1 MREIWLLLDSR
12 GIGGIESHVA
22 ELAVGLLEA
31 GDRPRVLFL
40 ADHGPH
46 PLRQRLDREGVP
58 WEALSGGLS
67 GLLARCRTG
76 RPRVLHTHGYKA
88 NILGRIAGTL
98 TRTPLVATYHA
109 GERPGGLLA
118 VYDLMDRWTSGLGAR
133 IAVSRPIQARMPFGA
148 TLIPNFVDVPIA
160 PPQKGTSQKGT
171 SQKGTSQKGT
181 SQKGT
186 SQKGSSQM
194 ESTQPGPAI
203 VAFVGR
209 MAPEKG
215 PDHFCAIA
223 RDHPQA
229 SHVAFGDGPMRL
241 NLQSQVGESVRF
253 AGAVTNMAETWPQIG
268 LLVISSRAEGL
279 PLAALEAMANG
290 VPVAAFALGGLP
302 DLIEDDATGYLAAP
316 GDVAGLS
323 ERVGK
328 WLALS
333 TSERAAMALAA
344 WRAVSARHGRPG
356 GVAAVRALY
365 AGA

>member
-160 PPQKGTSQKGT
+160 PP
-171 SQKGTSQKGT
+171 QKGT